1 MVTPLPGPLAH
12 LAPLLSHYGYWA
24 VGALVFVEDFGVPA
38 PGETILIAA
47 GVYAGAGRLNIVAVA
62 ALAFAAAVAGDNI
75 GYLIGRSGGRAF
87 VHRWGRYV
95 FLTPKRLHTAEE
107 FFTRNGGKVV
117 TAARFIE
124 GLRQANGI
132 IAGTSGMPW
141 RRFLAFNALGAA
153 LWVGLWATLAYLT
166 GTHITA
172 IYDEVTRYQLYVLIA
187 LGVAAAA
194 FLARHLLRHRH
205 QRRNGPPLTPQPPP
219 PARPT
224 PNDGGRTQPPHPPR

>member
-1 MVTPLPGPLAH
+1 MALPLPGPLAH
-12 LAPLLSHYGYWA
+12 LAPLLSNYGYWA
-24 VGALVFVEDFGVPA
+24 VAAVVLVEDFGVPA

-95 FLTPKRLHTAEE
+95 FLTPERFHKAEE
-107 FFTRNGGKVV
+107 FFTRHGGKIV
-117 TAARFIE
+117 TVARFVE
-124 GLRQANGI
+124 GLRQTNGI

-141 RRFLAFNALGAA
+141 PRFLAFNALGAA
-153 LWVGLWATLAYLT
+153 LWVGLWATLAYAA

-172 IYDEVTRYQLYVLIA
+172 VYDEITRYQLYALIA
-187 LGVAAAA
+187 LGLLVAA
-194 FLARHLLRHRH
+194 LLVRHVLRRRH
-205 QRRNGPPLTPQPPP
+205 QN
-219 PARPT
+219 
-224 PNDGGRTQPPHPPR
+224 